1 MNKQHFIIISGI
13 DGSGKTTIIEALQ
26 KRLEEKG
33 LSVFYAWMRYN
44 HVIIKPL
51 HAVCRLVGLSR
62 HRQTSKGKVWRHEF
76 YRCQLFCSVYIF
88 LTWIDTWLG
97 KLKLIWQLRN
107 NHTDIIICDR
117 WTNDIL
123 IDLAVDSR
131 RGGLLDGKWHRRFMW
146 ILPKETKQFL
156 IMRDKENLLACRN
169 ENREDPD
176 FAFRLEMY
184 NRLADK
190 KDKIIIVDNNKTI
203 DQAVNCV
210 VDDFVVKKRV

>member
-1 MNKQHFIIISGI
+1 MSKPLYIVISGI
-13 DGSGKTTIIEALQ
+13 DGSGKTAIIKALQ
-26 KRLEEKG
+26 KRLESEG
-33 LSVFYAWMRYN
+33 LSVFYTWMRYN
-44 HVIIKPL
+44 HIIIKPV
-51 HAVCRLVGLSR
+51 HAVCRPVGLSR
-62 HRQTSKGKVWRHEF
+62 HRQTRQGKVWRHEF

-97 KLKLIWQLRN
+97 KLRLIWQLRN
-107 NHTDIIICDR
+107 NHADIIICDR

-131 RGGLLDGKWHRRFMW
+131 RGGLLDGKWRRRFMW
-146 ILPKETKQFL
+146 ILPKEAKQFL

-176 FAFRLEMY
+176 FSFRLEMY

-190 KDKIIIVDNNKTI
+190 KDNVVIVDNNSTI
-203 DQAVNCV
+203 AEAVDYIM
-210 VDDFVVKKRV
+210 DDFIVKKRG

>member
-1 MNKQHFIIISGI
+1 MQKVSGGMP
-13 DGSGKTTIIEALQ
+13 DHSG
-26 KRLEEKG
+26 G
-33 LSVFYAWMRYN
+33 M
-44 HVIIKPL
+44 H
-51 HAVCRLVGLSR
+51 
-62 HRQTSKGKVWRHEF
+62 
-76 YRCQLFCSVYIF
+76 
-88 LTWIDTWLG
+88 
-97 KLKLIWQLRN
+97 
-107 NHTDIIICDR
+107 ICG
-117 WTNDIL
+117 WVM
-123 IDLAVDSR
+123 AE
-131 RGGLLDGKWHRRFMW
+131 KWHRRFMW